1 MMVPHLSVCPCV
13 YVCVCAD
20 SPIRQWMYYD
30 AAEAL
35 PDKPLEKADVQPVGC
50 RYDGSIMVF
59 GKAMQVGCRVYLM
72 RRMGRF
78 IVCAIWEYYG

>member
-1 MMVPHLSVCPCV
+1 MPYNTTMLR
-13 YVCVCAD
+13 

-35 PDKPLEKADVQPVGC
+35 PDKPLDRAEVQPVGC

-59 GKAMQVGCRVYLM
+59 GKTMQV
-72 RRMGRF
+72 
-78 IVCAIWEYYG
+78 